1 MEGTEKE
8 SSLNLMK
15 YSDGPAENGQYCK
28 SQELVLVSG
37 LQEEASTSRST
48 DFKMKN
54 EGKVVFRKKSL
65 LPIFAPNHPYRSAC
79 YTVSSN
85 CKSNVSMFTQRIM
98 SAKLL
103 GVRNLQNK
111 LTETQIRL
119 QELVEENRVLN
130 ALLKRQERALKK
142 YEGEEAQLPQLIK
155 THSDE
160 MRVLQ
165 TKYKQLKTKCHD
177 MEQKLKGRDNEL
189 NCLREQHKHLLH
201 LSKDKHLG
209 EREKLRQQ
217 VEELLET
224 VNVQEEKIKTLMRR
238 VELESKNYK
247 HQLRLEIGKHRET
260 QRQLSQALSTVQK
273 LEAAL
278 EKYLTTS
285 NRTLHFTNNSVVGPL
300 PAISKQLLSN
310 TQTSPMNTKFGKN
323 CAHELSGQEKN
334 ESDSNPAT
342 LSSSVPNSEY
352 EGSEVSGSNA
362 KISNSSSNSHKTK
375 SKGTVR
381 SKPKS
386 RSSLNYDHDFEISD
400 SSKVTSSPVP
410 GKDNALP
417 SIFLHESSEKKYV
430 HATSESS
437 KKSLTRQSSVHEED
451 ESKVSE
457 SSKKFAPVENKSE
470 DALSQID
477 AVGQIKQSHRKN
489 SNNQGELH
497 DNKIFLGQ
505 EVHCHK
511 SSSDGELLDCQNHGN
526 AEERSYGHHNFWANR
541 ETLKGN
547 SHKEELSWEEI
558 KEQIRTEHEAA
569 KKKLESFS
577 KVESDLLDFS
587 LGNELDLS
595 KKDALLRAL
604 NDIDRERNCEN
615 SDSDGSYKGKLQGD
629 FLEFYTESRS
639 PSDDARLSGEEEMKK
654 RNGLVRDWFLSQYDC
669 NTTKFLSEREKQT
682 LSTSIPKGS
691 DSSS

>member
-224 VNVQEEKIKTLMRR
+224 VNVQEEKIK
-238 VELESKNYK
+238 VK
-247 HQLRLEIGKHRET
+247 Q
-260 QRQLSQALSTVQK
+260 
-273 LEAAL
+273 
-278 EKYLTTS
+278 KYLTTS

-362 KISNSSSNSHKTK
+362 KISNSSSNSRKTK

-470 DALSQID
+470 YALSQID

>member
-224 VNVQEEKIKTLMRR
+224 VNVQEEKIK
-238 VELESKNYK
+238 VK
-247 HQLRLEIGKHRET
+247 Q
-260 QRQLSQALSTVQK
+260 
-273 LEAAL
+273 
-278 EKYLTTS
+278 KYLTTS